1 MLKSKIS
8 HCYLGKP
15 EAPREFHE
23 ASASSRAIVVSFVPG
38 LDGGYPQSITTHYR
52 RTGDADYSQYETDFV
67 DPQQDREYELR
78 LSGSDF
84 QSGGSYEIYL
94 QADNDH
100 TDGEAS
106 QSQTITV
113 TMPGNIIYRYDTQLL

>member
-1 MLKSKIS
+1 M
-8 HCYLGKP
+8 
-15 EAPREFHE
+15 
-23 ASASSRAIVVSFVPG
+23 SFIPG
-38 LDGGYPQSITTHYR
+38 LDGGYPQTITSHYR
-52 RTGDADYSQYETDFV
+52 RIDDEDFRQYEIEFY
-67 DPQQDREYELR
+67 DPEQYRVYELR
-78 LSGSDF
+78 FSGSDF